1 MWHERKH
8 YILFIFLAEGQY
20 IELLSLFQ
28 QHCFQAC
35 YVFQKPTFK
44 VIEESRW
51 KNGNKKKGCYY
62 LFELNHKDVCSPK
75 PASKLGGGAIFIIM

>member
-1 MWHERKH
+1 MWGIKETTVI
-8 YILFIFLAEGQY
+8 YSF
-20 IELLSLFQ
+20 SLRDNTL
-28 QHCFQAC
+28 AC
-35 YVFQKPTFK
+35 YHFFQSCFEACFVLQKPTFK

-62 LFELNHKDVCSPK
+62 LFELNHKDACSPK